1 MSNTVLGMDMDTID
15 AATSLKI
22 KKLIKQNKIITKED
36 NKEDNKQ
43 DKINE
48 KKIIKPTIKKIDKK
62 TKKEVKVYDL
72 EGKLQWSG
80 WKPLEV
86 QNIQKAN
93 GINPIWSKGMF
104 NVYGHNIQFY
114 TDGYDGYN
122 AKVQFYCFLRDEDG
136 CIVVP
141 EAYSGAITK
150 YAAAEWLMTTGIQAN
165 MALANVY
172 MQQARNQRNLQKG
185 EANKQGE
192 PQKRVTYAM
201 TQVATYNTGARF
213 IRQWRYYGGL

>member
-1 MSNTVLGMDMDTID
+1 MQSFH
-15 AATSLKI
+15 
-22 KKLIKQNKIITKED
+22 QNGQVDSDFIED
-36 NKEDNKQ
+36 R
-43 DKINE
+43 IVNE
-48 KKIIKPTIKKIDKK
+48 ILPKFKNQETWIPHECDFEICDKK
-62 TKKEVKVYDL
+62 VELPVKISDIIDVKVYDL